1 MESLSLT
8 TFVIVSSI
16 PGIKSVICIQFYP
29 LRSLNSKNLLT
40 EKYLIPK
47 AVTLLVKSTM
57 TELPFCVVLIVE

>member
-1 MESLSLT
+1 MVSLSLT

-47 AVTLLVKSTM
+47 AVTLLVKSAM